1 MTTKDFTDEIAVRAF
16 INAQILGLAQK
27 SGRLKEAKEEI
38 IKRYNLDKN
47 YSLQDHSWF
56 LSLLYCLLVVPKELF
71 SRNGK
76 DKIFD
81 DIKIIESIKLF
92 NVTKGDNNHKLIIRA
107 IRNAVSHARFECD
120 AEMNF
125 IFKDNKPNHSETYFE
140 CSITKEN
147 LLRFLEVFGAL
158 MANNRF

>member
-27 SGRLKEAKEEI
+27 SVRLKEAKEEI

-81 DIKIIESIKLF
+81 DIKIINQLSYLMLQKA
-92 NVTKGDNNHKLIIRA
+92 II
-107 IRNAVSHARFECD
+107 IIN
-120 AEMNF
+120 
-125 IFKDNKPNHSETYFE
+125 
-140 CSITKEN
+140 
-147 LLRFLEVFGAL
+147 
-158 MANNRF
+158 